1 MRLFDFELAWARAA
15 FGAVFP
21 DSAAMPYGIARLEP
35 ERDFADMVA
44 TCPLEQ
50 AIGLRLSIWMVAL
63 APLFLL
69 RRPRTIAGLSPP
81 ERERV
86 LTLLL
91 ASSIYAVRQL
101 TMAFKAMAALL
112 YARSPVI
119 RSAMLELRPAAVP
132 PPIESGVV
140 VRGTAGN
147 ATGEDDRESGGTRA
161 A

>member
-21 DSAAMPYGIARLEP
+21 ESVAMPHGIASLEP
-35 ERDFADMVA
+35 ERDFADLIAV
-44 TCPLEQ
+44 CPLEQ

-63 APLFLL
+63 APLVLL
-69 RRPRTIAGLSPP
+69 RRARTIAGVSPP
-81 ERERV
+81 EREAV

-101 TMAFKAMAALL
+101 TVAFKAMAALL
-112 YARSPVI
+112 YARAPEI
-119 RSAMLELRPAAVP
+119 RAAMLDLRAAAVP
-132 PPIESGVV
+132 PPLESGVV
-140 VRGTAGN
+140 VRG
-147 ATGEDDRESGGTRA
+147 GERERESGGTRA